1 MEKIL
6 CLIILSLCIIS
17 CQSSNN
23 DDLENTNTFELAG
36 TWVYSG
42 SIDNYDDTLTF
53 TDNTVVEDGSTGG
66 TYHVEYDVIEYSNE
80 NNTVKL
86 IITAI
91 EGSIPYSIGD
101 EFYFKYDVS
110 NYSLQLSLSYT
121 DYPAFV
127 GTVETETLGS
137 YEDTYLPY
145 EKE

>member
-1 MEKIL
+1 MKKIL
-6 CLIILSLCIIS
+6 CSIILSLCIIS

-91 EGSIPYSIGD
+91 KGSIPYSIGD